1 MGLETDMNTLDIR
14 NNLERVFNRI
24 GHACEEIGRD
34 PEDIQLVAVS
44 KYLTTQATR
53 ALVEALASLSLPTHL
68 GENRVQALLAKA
80 GELQEMAP
88 KIHWELIGSLQ
99 RNKARGAVRVI
110 DRIQS
115 VDRLP
120 LLSVLNKLCQEEDRK
135 LPCLLQVQLT
145 DEGTKHGFEEGQ
157 LEEALETFASMP
169 NLTLEGFMT
178 MAPRG
183 TDHESARPYFA
194 KLRELRDRFAP
205 KLEILSMGMSSDYLG
220 AVKEGAT
227 CLRLGSVLFQE
238 KGPHG

>member
-1 MGLETDMNTLDIR
+1 MNAQDIR
-14 NNLERVFNRI
+14 NNLERVLSRI
-24 GHACEEIGRD
+24 AHACEECGRD
-34 PEDIQLVAVS
+34 PEEVQLVAVS

-53 ALVEALASLSLPTHL
+53 SLVEGLASLSLPILL

-110 DRIQS
+110 QRIQS

-120 LLSVLNKLCQEEDRK
+120 LLEVLERLCAEEGRR

-145 DEGTKHGFEEGQ
+145 DEGTKHGFEET
-157 LEEALETFASMP
+157 EVPAALEAFAALPHLS
-169 NLTLEGFMT
+169 LEGFMT

-183 TDHESARPYFA
+183 TDNESARPYFA
-194 KLRELRDRFAP
+194 KLRELRDHLAP
-205 KLEILSMGMSSDYLG
+205 ELQVLSMGMSSDYLG

-227 CLRLGSVLFQE
+227 CLRLGSVLIQE
-238 KGPHG
+238 EGPHG

>member
-1 MGLETDMNTLDIR
+1 MGLETEMNPQDIR
-14 NNLERVFNRI
+14 NNLERVLTRI
-24 GHACEEIGRD
+24 AHACEQTGRD
-34 PEDIQLVAVS
+34 PEEVQVVAVS
-44 KYLTTQATR
+44 KYLTTQGTR
-53 ALVEALASLSLPTHL
+53 ALVQGLASLSLPILL

-80 GELQEMAP
+80 GELLEMEP

-110 DRIQS
+110 HRIQS

-120 LLSVLNKLCQEEDRK
+120 LLEHLQRLCEEEDRR

-145 DEGTKHGFEEGQ
+145 GEGTKHGFEEAE
-157 LEEALETFASMP
+157 LPAALEAMASMER
-169 NLTLEGFMT
+169 LSLEGFMT

-194 KLRELRDRFAP
+194 KLRELRDRLAP
-205 KLEILSMGMSSDYLG
+205 KLPVLSMGMSADYLG

-227 CLRLGSVLFQE
+227 CLRLGSILIQE
-238 KGPHG
+238 ENPHG

>member
-1 MGLETDMNTLDIR
+1 MNTQDIR
-14 NNLERVFNRI
+14 NNLERVLSRI
-24 GHACEEIGRD
+24 AHACEECGRD
-34 PEDIQLVAVS
+34 PEEIQLVAVS

-53 ALVEALASLSLPTHL
+53 ALVEGLASLSLPIRL

-88 KIHWELIGSLQ
+88 RIHWELIGSLQ

-110 DRIQS
+110 ERIQS

-120 LLSVLNKLCQEEDRK
+120 LLEVLERLCGEESRK

-145 DEGTKHGFEEGQ
+145 DEGTKHGFEED
-157 LEEALETFASMP
+157 EIPVALEAFTKQEHLS
-169 NLTLEGFMT
+169 LEGFMT

-194 KLRELRDRFAP
+194 KLRALRDHLAP
-205 KLEILSMGMSSDYLG
+205 ELKVLSMGMSSDYLG

-227 CLRLGSVLFQE
+227 CLRLGSVLIQE
-238 KGPHG
+238 EGLHG